1 MRERAAQELNP
12 KMGRMGP
19 KIRRGLFG
27 RASESGVI
35 LCGMRAGALRS
46 AGAGLI
52 LLAACTSTT
61 PNATPASA
69 IIQIGVD
76 LPLTGA
82 EAPAAVPALNGIRFY
97 VDKHPTISGFQVQFK
112 TTDDARGGKPS
123 PELGAANVQ
132 SFVADTN
139 VVAMLGPF
147 DASVARREIPIANG
161 ADLAM
166 VTPATSSPCLT
177 RDVFVPALLNPAY
190 TPISCKTAG
199 LPSASELRPKHV
211 NNFFRLTAT
220 DELQGAAAADY
231 AYGRFHVLRAA
242 VISDHEAYGQG
253 LVDAFSAR
261 LQRMGGTVVGH
272 LDIDPRLPDATAFLK
287 AAKADGAQAVYF
299 GGVSG
304 DHECTIRAQMKSI
317 FDSGEATPFLA
328 GDGVAQDPGCV
339 KDAGDNA
346 QGIYATVPIVDA
358 DSSLVAADTIRAF
371 RAAYGNVRDYGPYTL
386 LAYDATAILY
396 SAIRQAIA
404 AAGGSK
410 PARAGVIAQLVAT
423 TGYPG
428 VTGFIGFDALGDTTN
443 RQISIFEAT
452 GSDPRAPWRLA
463 ATIDYSSGLPY

>member
-1 MRERAAQELNP
+1 MLEGAAREWTP

-35 LCGMRAGALRS
+35 LCGMRAGALTS

-52 LLAACTSTT
+52 LLAAGTSTT
-61 PNATPASA
+61 PNA
-69 IIQIGVD
+69 
-76 LPLTGA
+76 PLTGA

-132 SFVADTN
+132 RFVAGSN
-139 VVAMLGPF
+139 VVAVLGPF

-166 VTPATSSPCLT
+166 VTPAISLPCLT

-242 VISDHEAYGQG
+242 VISDA
-253 LVDAFSAR
+253 
-261 LQRMGGTVVGH
+261 
-272 LDIDPRLPDATAFLK
+272 
-287 AAKADGAQAVYF
+287 
-299 GGVSG
+299 
-304 DHECTIRAQMKSI
+304 
-317 FDSGEATPFLA
+317 
-328 GDGVAQDPGCV
+328 
-339 KDAGDNA
+339 
-346 QGIYATVPIVDA
+346 
-358 DSSLVAADTIRAF
+358 
-371 RAAYGNVRDYGPYTL
+371 
-386 LAYDATAILY
+386 
-396 SAIRQAIA
+396 
-404 AAGGSK
+404 
-410 PARAGVIAQLVAT
+410 
-423 TGYPG
+423 
-428 VTGFIGFDALGDTTN
+428 
-443 RQISIFEAT
+443 
-452 GSDPRAPWRLA
+452 
-463 ATIDYSSGLPY
+463 